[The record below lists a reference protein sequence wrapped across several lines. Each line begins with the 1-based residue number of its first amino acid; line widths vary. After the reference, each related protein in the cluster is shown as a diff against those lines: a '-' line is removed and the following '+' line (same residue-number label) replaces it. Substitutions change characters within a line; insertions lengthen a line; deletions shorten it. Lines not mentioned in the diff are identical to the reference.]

1 MVSFLNKDYKTDK
14 TCIEKIL
21 KYINDIKICLS
32 HFRINSFNELK
43 NERLAQLAITQ
54 SITNIYEVKRLINQE
69 ILNEVSNFDNIK
81 ISAARNI
88 ASHDYESVNFKIIY
102 DVCNKLT
109 ANTVM
114 EELENEY
121 NNLWFKAFRN
131 N

>member
-121 NNLWFKAFRN
+121 NNL
-131 N
+131 